1 MGLRASRHPLAS
13 LGLVAGLLVTLL
25 MACQPSPPSALA
37 KDQTLRMMWSNATGA
52 PDPVQAAGT
61 PAMVQ
66 LTNLLYDS
74 LVTLNRNDQIE
85 PWGASSWTIS
95 PDGLTYTF
103 TLRPNQRFSDGAP
116 VRASDYAWSINR
128 ALSPCLPSGF
138 TDYFSPIKDAATLS
152 GEICNFREAQGAIQ
166 TLVSDSIIPN
176 DITNTLTI
184 ILARPAGYFL
194 AQLASTPFFVLEQS
208 VVLADIPGDVQS
220 DNLGGDG
227 AWTRLMSD
235 GKTGQGGSGMFYLA
249 SRVVD
254 DADNVTLLL
263 KQNPYW
269 WGRHAGKTPHFTTIT
284 LESPL
289 RWLSTDF
296 SQFAD
301 NPSVAFLDA
310 NAARN
315 LPPLATFQTQPDY
328 HVARYMETTMML
340 LNETMAPFD
349 DLNAR
354 KAFCLAVNRD
364 QINQQVFQGAMIPTW
379 RLVPAGMPGYQ
390 NGPHGLENAPV
401 GGNMALARD
410 YWRRYLAAHPSAK
423 APGAMAVNYFQD
435 NQQQQLV
442 AALQANFATMLGSQ
456 LTLKP
461 PPHPGVSV
469 PYNQL
474 VKWTPLTIYNWNV
487 DYADP
492 QDFLTLLF
500 ENSSPFAPLLHN
512 SGVPAADTLMRQA
525 DALGDMRQR
534 IPLYQQAEQLL
545 IDNVVV
551 CPLYQTMNRYALR
564 IWVRGGFVEDGRG
577 VFPNDAWVSGY
588 IAKH

>member
-13 LGLVAGLLVTLL
+13 LGLIAGLLVTLL
-25 MACQPSPPSALA
+25 MACQPSPPTPLA

-52 PDPVQAAGT
+52 PDPVQSAGI

-74 LVTLNRNDQIE
+74 LVTLDRNDQIE
-85 PWGASSWTIS
+85 PWGASSWTVS

-103 TLRPNQRFSDGAP
+103 TLRPNQRFSDGSP
-116 VRASDYAWSINR
+116 VTASGYAWSINR
-128 ALSPCLPSGF
+128 ALSPCLLSGF
-138 TDYFSPIKDAATLS
+138 TDYFSPIKDAATFS

-176 DITNTLTI
+176 DIANTLTI
-184 ILARPAGYFL
+184 SLARPAGYFL

-208 VVLADIPGDVQS
+208 VVLADVPGDVQT

-254 DADNVTLLL
+254 DDNVTLTL

-269 WGRHAGKTPHFTTIT
+269 WGRRAGKTSHFTTIT

-289 RWLSTDF
+289 RWQSADF
-296 SQFAD
+296 SQFQAD
-301 NPSVAFLDA
+301 PSVAFLDA

-328 HVARYMETTMML
+328 HVARYMEMTML
-340 LNETMAPFD
+340 LLNGKIAPFD

-364 QINQQVFQGAMIPTW
+364 QINQQAFGGAMLPTW
-379 RLVPAGMPGYQ
+379 RLVPAGMPGYP
-390 NGPHGLENAPV
+390 NGPRGLENAPTS
-401 GGNMALARD
+401 GDMALARD
-410 YWRRYLAAHPSAK
+410 DWRRYQAAHPGTK
-423 APGAMAVNYFQD
+423 TPGELYALYSD
-435 NQQQQLV
+435 TPQQRALA
-442 AALQANFATMLGSQ
+442 AALQADFGQMLGSKLALEPVPEPGYAVALNQ
-456 LTLKP
+456 RLKW
-461 PPHPGVSV
+461 V
-469 PYNQL
+469 PL
-474 VKWTPLTIYNWNV
+474 ALIGWIV

-492 QDFLTLLF
+492 QDYLTLLF
-500 ENSSPFAPLLHN
+500 DSSSPFGPLLAS
-512 SGVPAADTLMRQA
+512 SGVPAADALMRQA
-525 DALGDMRQR
+525 DGLSDMSQR
-534 IPLYQQAEQLL
+534 VPLYQQAEKLL
-545 IDNVVV
+545 IDNAVV
-551 CPLYQTMNRYALR
+551 CPLFQALSRYALR
-564 IWVRGGFVEDGRG
+564 PWVTGGFVEDGRG

>member
-1 MGLRASRHPLAS
+1 MDLRVFRHPLAS
-13 LGLVAGLLVTLL
+13 LVLISGMLAVLL
-25 MACQPSPPSALA
+25 MSCQTTPAPLNLA
-37 KDQTLRMMWSNATGA
+37 KDQTLKMIWGMGGFTPDPIVLVNATMTQV
-52 PDPVQAAGT
+52 DD
-61 PAMVQ
+61 
-66 LTNLLYDS
+66 LLYDS
-74 LVTLNRNDQIE
+74 LVTLDHNEQIE
-85 PWGASSWTIS
+85 PWGAQSWDIS
-95 PDGLTYTF
+95 ADGLTYTF
-103 TLRPNQRFSDGAP
+103 HLRPNQRFSDGVP
-116 VRASDYAWSINR
+116 VKASDYAWSIDR
-128 ALSPCLPSGF
+128 ALNPCLPSGY
-138 TDYFSPIKDAATLS
+138 TYYYSAIKDAATFS
-152 GEICNFREAQGAIQ
+152 ASICNFDKIQDTLQ
-166 TLVSDSIIPN
+166 TLVGDSIVPN
-176 DITNTLTI
+176 DSANTLTI
-184 ILARPAGYFL
+184 TLARPAGYFL
-194 AQLASTPFFVLEQS
+194 AQMASPPFFVLERP
-208 VVLADIPGDVQS
+208 VVLTPVPGDIPTDK
-220 DNLGGDG
+220 LGGDG
-227 AWTRLMSD
+227 AWTRLMSN

-249 SRVVD
+249 SRTVD
-254 DADNVTLLL
+254 SADVVTLTLR
-263 KQNPYW
+263 QNPWW

-284 LESPL
+284 LTSPMRSQTANFAL
-289 RWLSTDF
+289 FQSDPST
-296 SQFAD
+296 
-301 NPSVAFLDA
+301 AFIDA
-310 NAARN
+310 VSALPN
-315 LPPLATFQTQPDY
+315 LPLATIQAQPYY
-328 HVARYMETTMML
+328 HVARFMGMTILMF
-340 LNETMAPFD
+340 NWQQAPFD

-379 RLVPAGMPGYQ
+379 RLVPAGMPGYE

-500 ENSSPFAPLLHN
+500 ENSSPFALLLHN

>member
-364 QINQQVFQGAMIPTW
+364 QINQQAFGGALLPTW

-390 NGPHGLENAPV
+390 NGPRGLDNAPTS
-401 GGNMALARD
+401 GDMALARD
-410 YWRRYLAAHPSAK
+410 DWRRYQAAHPGAK
-423 APGAMAVNYFQD
+423 TPDYLYVLYSDTPRQRAM
-435 NQQQQLV
+435 V
-442 AALQANFATMLGSQ
+442 ATLRANFDQMLGSK
-456 LTLKP
+456 LALNP
-461 PPHPGVSV
+461 PPEPG
-469 PYNQL
+469 YALALNQRL
-474 VKWTPLTIYNWNV
+474 KWFSLAIVDWIV

-500 ENSSPFAPLLHN
+500 DSSSPFGPLLAS
-512 SGVPAADTLMRQA
+512 SGVPAADALMRRA
-525 DALGDMRQR
+525 DGLSDMSQR
-534 IPLYQQAEQLL
+534 IQLYQQAEQLL
-545 IDNVVV
+545 IDNAVV
-551 CPLYQTMNRYALR
+551 CPLFQALSRYALQS
-564 IWVRGGFVEDGRG
+564 WVKGGFVEDGRG
-577 VFPNDAWVSGY
+577 IFPNDAWVSGY